1 MKKILE
7 RNNNQGSS
15 LILVMIAL
23 MIVGIAVV
31 GFQTS
36 VMSFATRTLTQHYE
50 KQSYLSARSVAE
62 ALSEMLE
69 ENSYNNIM
77 QLDDSDRNSI
87 VGLPSEMYV
96 GTVSDISLTDKQIQL
111 LEELADMTVGE
122 VIDLGEIS
130 FTDNPDE
137 LDVGITTA
145 TITKD
150 SDSEF
155 IIEATADVNGDVDS
169 VKTLLT
175 AEYYE
180 LVTGAS
186 ADGVVEIDGD
196 WTGFYSDFSVGIA
209 SGGYYTI
216 NDSSNT
222 IVMENPVYYGAGED
236 LLGNIYVK
244 NDVTL
249 EDVSLQNG
257 NIKSEGSITV
267 MGDNVF
273 TNGSS
278 LTAAE
283 EINLEAGVQL
293 NLSTLSKTLNI
304 TGSGT
309 TLNVGPYVADTINI
323 VADNVTSAVDLQCE
337 TLYIKGNNITLGNI
351 TANTV
356 IIDGV
361 NIDFTSLTAGQVTI
375 ASGSTKTESGK
386 ASLIYT
392 GSGTVTYGIGTYAIY
407 GDSGANGVAIAET
420 GFTVTQKD
428 YTTLSNLTSALDD
441 LEIPYR
447 SKPDWAYYE
456 ASEIQIYTMAETGGW
471 WPLYESM
478 NSGYYYIADTV
489 GAEIRTETVIE
500 NGVATQQDVLW
511 NVIDIETYTSLNWG
525 ESLYVIVRDGQNLEV
540 TGGIWSNIYFILEGD
555 AKLYLSTEYS
565 EYATRVYGE
574 SVNSTLFNTI
584 TSEVEVVVEA
594 AKTAAGNDVT
604 LIDYDAMQL
613 EIDRIMDSYWSSM
626 SGLVLANGVRFTG
639 SAVVPYI
646 KLLGTAHL
654 SETSYTDSSNS
665 LTDEEASVLPE
676 GANTESGGSGGSS
689 SSSGS
694 TVTETF
700 IMFTLDSFIQ

>member
-7 RNNNQGSS
+7 RNNNRGST

-31 GFQTS
+31 GFQTAI
-36 VMSFATRTLTQHYE
+36 MSFATRTLTQHYE

-77 QLDDSDRNSI
+77 QLDASDRNTI

-96 GTVSDISLTDKQIQL
+96 GTISDISLTDKQVQL
-111 LEELADMTVGE
+111 LDELADMVVGD
-122 VIDLGEIS
+122 VMDLGEIT
-130 FTDNPDE
+130 FTDNPSE
-137 LDVGITTA
+137 LDVGIVTA

-180 LVTGAS
+180 LVTGEPEA
-186 ADGVVEIDGD
+186 GVVEIDGD
-196 WTGFYSDFSVGIA
+196 WAGFYSDFGMSVA
-209 SGGYYTI
+209 SSGYYTL
-216 NDSSNT
+216 NDEDNT
-222 IVMENPVYYGAGED
+222 IVMENPAYYGVGED

-267 MGDNVF
+267 MGDNVY

-278 LTAAE
+278 LTAAD

-304 TGSGT
+304 TGSGAS
-309 TLNVGPYVADTINI
+309 LNNGPYVADTINI

-356 IIDGV
+356 ILDGV
-361 NIDFTSLTAGQVTI
+361 NIEFNSLTAGQVTI
-375 ASGSTKTESGK
+375 ASGSTKTENGK
-386 ASLIYT
+386 ASQIYT
-392 GSGTVTYGIGTYAIY
+392 SSGTVIYGIGTYAIY
-407 GDSGANGVAIAET
+407 GDSAANGVAIAET
-420 GFTVTQKD
+420 GFTVTQRD
-428 YTTLSNLTSALDD
+428 YTALSNLTAALDD

-456 ASEIQIYTMAETGGW
+456 ASEVRELEESVQSWTGYETMTA
-471 WPLYESM
+471 
-478 NSGYYYIADTV
+478 GYYYIPDTI

-511 NVIDIETYTSLNWG
+511 NVININSCASLNWG
-525 ESLYVIVRDGQNLEV
+525 ETLCIIVRDGQNLEV
-540 TGGIWSNIYFILEGD
+540 TGGIWSDIYFILEGD
-555 AKLYLSTEYS
+555 AKLYFSTEYAT
-565 EYATRVYGE
+565 YVTRVYGE
-574 SVNSTLFNTI
+574 SVSATLFNTI
-584 TSEVEVVVEA
+584 TSEVDVVVEA
-594 AKTAAGNDVT
+594 AKAAAGGDVT

-626 SGLVLANGVRFTG
+626 SGLILANGVQFTG

-646 KLLGTAHL
+646 KLLGTAHFTEIEY
-654 SETSYTDSSNS
+654 SDNMS
-665 LTDEEASVLPE
+665 DEEASILPE
-676 GANTESGGSGGSS
+676 DANTESGGSGGSS